1 MMKIK
6 FWSQIPAL
14 LTEPAWNFDPDQG
27 FDCLSNSVMHFFP
40 FLCSDFLLVMQI
52 DLQLSPTSE
61 FENSRDG
68 SIMWF
73 WQAVDQIVKSK
84 QIVGGDDQN
93 SQIWYWQEMMGQT
106 QARGLANSIT
116 MEKFHRHWNLMTPS
130 WLLSDCWNPSVL
142 NVEPLFNIFQAGAV
156 CCQLTDNNGLYLR
169 FIGTLNRHRR
179 SAFSPSKSP

>member
-27 FDCLSNSVMHFFP
+27 FDCLSNSVHFFP

-106 QARGLANSIT
+106 QARGPANSIT

-130 WLLSDCWNPSVL
+130 WLLSDCWNPSVF
-142 NVEPLFNIFQAGAV
+142 NVEPRVSQPAAAL
-156 CCQLTDNNGLYLR
+156 
-169 FIGTLNRHRR
+169 
-179 SAFSPSKSP
+179 